1 MPGTARFSIALLLC
15 RWGSPERT
23 KAWTVEPALE
33 FLGRGQKEPGGGE
46 LCQVGWSVVEAPG
59 DVSVQRML
67 GVKLSAAGAAAVLE
81 QGAQNRREESR
92 SFALH

>member
-46 LCQVGWSVVEAPG
+46 LCQVGRSVVEVPG

-67 GVKLSAAGAAAVLE
+67 GVKLSAAGAAALLE
-81 QGAQNRREESR
+81 QGAQNRQEESR

>member
-1 MPGTARFSIALLLC
+1 M
-15 RWGSPERT
+15 
-23 KAWTVEPALE
+23 EPALE

-67 GVKLSAAGAAAVLE
+67 GVKLGSKVPRIDKRKAEVLLCTKPALPL
-81 QGAQNRREESR
+81 QYFLWRRQ
-92 SFALH
+92 

>member
-1 MPGTARFSIALLLC
+1 M
-15 RWGSPERT
+15 
-23 KAWTVEPALE
+23 EPALE

-46 LCQVGWSVVEAPG
+46 LCQVGRSVVEAPG

-67 GVKLSAAGAAAVLE
+67 GVKLWSSCTLE
-81 QGAQNRREESR
+81 QGAQNRQEESR